1 MAWRVYLVRRSV
13 LCVLSM
19 RVPFISVQFS
29 DSVQKPVNVKILTI
43 ELSDRFIIISL
54 TLKIN
59 SVFRK
64 GHIIAVAGKGGV
76 GKTTLTGLLIQY
88 LCESGKK
95 PVLAVDADAN
105 ANLNEVLGVG
115 IECTLGELREEIERA
130 GVDSRYQIPVGM
142 TKQAYLE
149 ARLADAITEEDDYD
163 LMVMGR
169 TQGQGCY
176 CFVNGLVQT
185 QIQKLQSN
193 YPYVVVDNE
202 AGMEHISRGLIPT
215 MEIAILVSDCS
226 RRGVQAAGRIAAL
239 MKELNFKPKTVGLIV
254 NRAPEG
260 KLDAGTMEEIEKQ
273 GLTLLGVV
281 PQDQDVYQYDCDGK
295 PIVRL
300 PKDSPVR
307 SALHDI
313 VQKLGL

>member
-1 MAWRVYLVRRSV
+1 M
-13 LCVLSM
+13 
-19 RVPFISVQFS
+19 
-29 DSVQKPVNVKILTI
+29 
-43 ELSDRFIIISL
+43 
-54 TLKIN
+54 
-59 SVFRK
+59 

-149 ARLADAITEEDDYD
+149 ARLSDAITEEDDYD

-260 KLDAGTMEEIEKQ
+260 KLDAGTMEEVEKQ